1 MLIYFLQVDTSP
13 GNEGVIYSIS
23 WAPADLNCIA
33 GSTSRH
39 GAFIWD
45 IGKGKVIKR
54 YTEVRTPFS
63 LGIGT
68 PVLTK
73 YQIIE
78 YHKFSVIW
86 DIFNPFIA
94 EATFVQSTRM
104 QRFLKNILTLSC
116 WYSLESSC
124 WVLSDEYPCARV
136 PIIFQAFCIILS
148 WQN

>member
-1 MLIYFLQVDTSP
+1 MQIYANLFSQVETSP

-68 PVLTK
+68 PVLDTLPNIK
-73 YQIIE
+73 L
-78 YHKFSVIW
+78 S
-86 DIFNPFIA
+86 
-94 EATFVQSTRM
+94 STINS
-104 QRFLKNILTLSC
+104 Q
-116 WYSLESSC
+116 
-124 WVLSDEYPCARV
+124 
-136 PIIFQAFCIILS
+136 
-148 WQN
+148 